1 MRRVAVTFTF
11 LALVYPVVAFV
22 AGGEIGIAGPLTV
35 APVAALATLLLGVP
49 AFVFCYRRGWLEWW
63 QMVLVG
69 ALVGLVCALPFAVG
83 GIVLAA
89 ALAPAFFALCL
100 LLGLLFW
107 LLALWR
113 NNRLVRRPAD
123 ARGDGTGQ

>member
-1 MRRVAVTFTF
+1 MTHGTPMESLERATFPG
-11 LALVYPVVAFV
+11 VRSQ
-22 AGGEIGIAGPLTV
+22 AGAG
-35 APVAALATLLLGVP
+35 PVAALATLLLGVP

-63 QMVLVG
+63 KMVLGG

-83 GIVLAA
+83 GTVLAA
-89 ALAPAFFALCL
+89 ALAPAFFALGL

-123 ARGDGTGQ
+123 ARGDGTGQLVAT

>member
-1 MRRVAVTFTF
+1 M
-11 LALVYPVVAFV
+11 
-22 AGGEIGIAGPLTV
+22 
-35 APVAALATLLLGVP
+35 
-49 AFVFCYRRGWLEWW
+49 
-63 QMVLVG
+63 
-69 ALVGLVCALPFAVG
+69 
-83 GIVLAA
+83 AA
-89 ALAPAFFALCL
+89 ALAPAFFALGL

>member
-1 MRRVAVTFTF
+1 MD
-11 LALVYPVVAFV
+11 
-22 AGGEIGIAGPLTV
+22 EIGIAGPLTV

-63 QMVLVG
+63 QMVLGG

-89 ALAPAFFALCL
+89 ALAPAFFALGL

>member
-1 MRRVAVTFTF
+1 M
-11 LALVYPVVAFV
+11 
-22 AGGEIGIAGPLTV
+22 
-35 APVAALATLLLGVP
+35 LLLGVP

-63 QMVLVG
+63 QMVLGG

-83 GIVLAA
+83 GTVLAA
-89 ALAPAFFALCL
+89 ALAPAFFALGL

>member
-1 MRRVAVTFTF
+1 MVDSRRRRHETGAD
-11 LALVYPVVAFV
+11 AAP
-22 AGGEIGIAGPLTV
+22 TV
-35 APVAALATLLLGVP
+35 APVAALATLRLGVP

-63 QMVLVG
+63 QMVLGG

-83 GIVLAA
+83 GTVLAA
-89 ALAPAFFALCL
+89 ALAPAFFALGL

-113 NNRLVRRPAD
+113 NNRLVGRPAN
-123 ARGDGTGQ
+123 ARGDRTGH

>member
-1 MRRVAVTFTF
+1 MPRVAVTFTF

-35 APVAALATLLLGVP
+35 A
-49 AFVFCYRRGWLEWW
+49 
-63 QMVLVG
+63 
-69 ALVGLVCALPFAVG
+69 
-83 GIVLAA
+83 
-89 ALAPAFFALCL
+89 

-123 ARGDGTGQ
+123 ARGDGTGQWVAT